1 MSFKTQL
8 FIDGKW
14 VDPVLKGTFATF
26 QPTTGEVL
34 AHVSN
39 ATAEDVEIAVASAK
53 ACLYGPNWGN
63 GQPPNY
69 MFIFLT
75 NAFLRQ
81 ATTPLPSS
89 APRF

>member
-1 MSFKTQL
+1 VDTFEKKKKKIYIIVAIMSFKTQL

-14 VDPVLKGTFATF
+14 ADPVLKGTFATF

-63 GQPPNY
+63 
-69 MFIFLT
+69 
-75 NAFLRQ
+75 
-81 ATTPLPSS
+81 
-89 APRF
+89 